1 LENEPSMSKDKK
13 PLQENEMP
21 PDVVLEPEY
30 AVGTGLI
37 TQDEFSAIKNEYFAQ
52 SELSAGLIVPLILL
66 AFAGSH
72 SHWSLGWQRIVV
84 ALIVGVVSFLLYL
97 VAVERRFQY
106 RFELKILILGRW
118 DKAKAAAKPDTPKP
132 DITQTKQTVQEQLN
146 VSVDLKPLTLDFRT
160 GTTNVTPAPPAPLP
174 PNPSGGSGKS

>member
-1 LENEPSMSKDKK
+1 MSKDKK
-13 PLQENEMP
+13 TGQQNEMP

-37 TQDEFSAIKNEYFAQ
+37 TQDEFNAIKNDYFSQ

-66 AFAGSH
+66 AFAGSN
-72 SHWSLGWQRIVV
+72 SHWSLWWQRIVV
-84 ALIVGVVSFLLYL
+84 ALIVGVVSFFLYL

-118 DKAKAAAKPDTPKP
+118 DKAKEAAAKPDNPKP
-132 DITQTKQTVQEQLN
+132 DITQTRQTVEEKVN
-146 VSVDLKPLTLDFRT
+146 IAVELKPLTVDLRT
-160 GTTNVTPAPPAPLP
+160 GATNVTPAPPTPSLSS
-174 PNPSGGSGKS
+174 PSGGPEKP